1 MKIINTYS
9 FKGGEKY
16 LKEKHP
22 KELMEVLGAI
32 EALDATLCLTK
43 ESKEKTMNG
52 KMLFSPIDLN
62 KEFNKKFNAKNWNE
76 SRYQYYITTDPKL
89 R

>member
-22 KELMEVLGAI
+22 KELLEVLGAI

-43 ESKEKTMNG
+43 ESKEKT
-52 KMLFSPIDLN
+52 
-62 KEFNKKFNAKNWNE
+62 KKGQVLSF
-76 SRYQYYITTDPKL
+76 
-89 R
+89 